1 MLKKEKQ
8 ISAEN
13 KEITMNLLSI
23 GGSDPSSGAG
33 IQSDVKSFAEFNAYG
48 LTVITAI
55 TGQNTSSFG
64 MIEPVS
70 PKILKNQLESIMSD
84 FKIDGIKIGM
94 VFNSKIIKTLYQQL
108 KKSKIPIIVDPVLKS
123 TTGGALIERSAISDF
138 QKYIIPLATVITPN
152 RFEAEILSKVRINS
166 KSTMEKSAKAI
177 QSMGAKNVVITG
189 VEEKNGKISDFI
201 LEKKS
206 KYVSSGRKIANI
218 NRGSG
223 CNYSAAIT
231 FAISNNKSIRESVK
245 FAKDF
250 TYNSIKNAKKI
261 GKGIRITN
269 LQKLDKIDSELTQA
283 INEFV
288 EIKDIYKNIP
298 ECQTNFVYSKQKP
311 KSTKD
316 ILGISGRIVKA
327 GKEVIVA
334 GDLSYGGSKHVA
346 TALLIVNKKF
356 PHVRSAI
363 NIKYQN
369 TTLSKIKKSKLLVS
383 SYDRIEEPNNIKKKG
398 STIEWGIKSAIK
410 NIKKPPDAIFHKGDF
425 GKEPMIII
433 FADTPKNILKKISK
447 ITG

>member
-1 MLKKEKQ
+1 
-8 ISAEN
+8 
-13 KEITMNLLSI
+13 MNLLSI

-33 IQSDVKSFAEFNAYG
+33 IQSDIKAFAELNAYG

-55 TGQNTSSFG
+55 TGQNTTSFG
-64 MIEPVS
+64 MIEPAS
-70 PKILKNQLESIMSD
+70 PKIFKNQLESIMSD
-84 FKIDGIKIGM
+84 FRIDGIKIGM

-123 TTGGALIERSAISDF
+123 TTGGALIEKSAIADF
-138 QKYIIPLATVITPN
+138 QKYIIPLATIITPN
-152 RFEAEILSKVRINS
+152 RFEAEILSKVKINS
-166 KSTMEKSAKAI
+166 KSTMEKSAKII
-177 QSMGAKNVVITG
+177 QRMGAKNVVITG

-206 KYVSSGRKIANI
+206 KYMVSGSKIANI

-245 FAKDF
+245 FAKEF

-261 GKGIRITN
+261 GKGVRITDI
-269 LQKLDKIDSELTQA
+269 QKVDKINSELSHA
-283 INEFV
+283 INKFL

-334 GDLSYGGSKHVA
+334 GNLSYGGSKHVA
-346 TALLIVNKKF
+346 TALLTVNKKF
-356 PHVRSAI
+356 PHIQSAI

-369 TTLSKIKKSKLLVS
+369 TTISKIKKSKLIIS
-383 SYDRIEEPNNIKKKG
+383 SYDRVQEPNNVKSKG
-398 STIEWGIKSAIK
+398 STIEWGIKNAIK
-410 NIKKPPDAIFHKGDF
+410 NIKEPPDVIFHKGDF

-447 ITG
+447 ISG